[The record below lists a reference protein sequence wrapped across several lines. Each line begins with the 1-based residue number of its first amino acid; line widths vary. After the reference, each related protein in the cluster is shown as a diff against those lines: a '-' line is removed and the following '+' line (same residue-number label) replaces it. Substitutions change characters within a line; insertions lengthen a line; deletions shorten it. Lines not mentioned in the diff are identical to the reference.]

1 MSELKQRHGCVTF
14 WLWLV
19 IIANG
24 GIAVFYAITMFDTY
38 LGLMSLGFGLL
49 SILGVANV
57 LGSILLMRWNKLG
70 FYLFLINS
78 VLAIILN
85 VAILKMADNVVVS
98 SVFAVIVWWGILH
111 IKQNGISAWEHMFN
125 GLDYKHNRHLF
136 QFFGGIIGVLFVLTV
151 IAYNGGI
158 DKDYDEANTYRA
170 DSVFVDE
177 EDSIHKEQYEEDVEI
192 SSSEKIIDQSNQK
205 EEEGINK
212 AEMFLRNSIRSISLP
227 IDAGSGISITKI
239 VVERD
244 FLVYTAVC
252 DEELLDIDILNMNKN
267 EVKDGIVS
275 TITDKNDPEMAYVVK
290 LCIKVHKG
298 LEYRYIGDTSEK
310 VCFVTIPYSELK
322 DI

>member
-19 IIANG
+19 IIVNG
-24 GIAVFYAITMFDTY
+24 GISVFYAITMFDAY
-38 LGLMSLGFGLL
+38 MSLMSLGFGLL
-49 SILGVANV
+49 SILGVVNV

-70 FYLFLINS
+70 FYLFLVNT

-85 VAILKMADNVVVS
+85 IAILKMEYNVIIS
-98 SVFAVIVWWGILH
+98 SMFAVIVWWGILH
-111 IKQNGISAWEHMFN
+111 IKQNGISAWEHMFS
-125 GLDYKHNRHLF
+125 GWDYKHNRHLF

-151 IAYNGGI
+151 IACNVGI
-158 DKDYDEANTYRA
+158 DKDYDEEKNYQG

-177 EDSIHKEQYEEDVEI
+177 EDSTPKDQYEVKNEMLFP
-192 SSSEKIIDQSNQK
+192 EKKAI
-205 EEEGINK
+205 EK
-212 AEMFLRNSIRSISLP
+212 AETFLRNSIKSISLP
-227 IDAGSGISITKI
+227 IDVGSGILITKI
-239 VVERD
+239 AIEGD

-267 EVKDGIVS
+267 EVKNGIVS
-275 TITDKNDPEMAYVVK
+275 TITDKSDPEMAYVIK
-290 LCIKVHKG
+290 LCIKAHKG
-298 LEYRYIGDTSEK
+298 IEYKYIGDTSEK